1 MTERGWIQ
9 GFVRVNS
16 SCVRLNSTVGWEGG
30 IYFFNL
36 GIGEAVTPGVDKF
49 GFFWYNA
56 LAKFCNNFVTIC
68 NKVVIN

>member
-9 GFVRVNS
+9 GFVKVNS

-36 GIGEAVTPGVDKF
+36 GERSNIKKQLKSLLYSVKIIKIMYAMSI
-49 GFFWYNA
+49 WAN
-56 LAKFCNNFVTIC
+56 TI
-68 NKVVIN
+68 V